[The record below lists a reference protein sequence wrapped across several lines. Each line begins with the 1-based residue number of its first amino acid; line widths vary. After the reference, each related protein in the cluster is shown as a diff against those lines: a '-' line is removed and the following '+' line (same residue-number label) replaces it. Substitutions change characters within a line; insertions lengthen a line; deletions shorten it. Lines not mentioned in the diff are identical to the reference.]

1 MTRKPRWLS
10 PYHLRLDW
18 LMWFLP
24 FAGWRSHA
32 WLPSLTD
39 KLLANDAAVSRLLR
53 ANPFVGGAPPRWVR
67 ARLFE
72 YEFAPPGDESFWRR
86 KFVREY
92 MPPQQAH

>member
-1 MTRKPRWLS
+1 M
-10 PYHLRLDW
+10 
-18 LMWFLP
+18 FLTGQGRE
-24 FAGWRSHA
+24 ASCQ
-32 WLPSLTD
+32 LCNVVTD

-53 ANPFVGGAPPRWVR
+53 ANPFVDGAPPRWVR

-72 YEFAPPGDESFWRR
+72 YEFAPPGDEESFWRR